1 MEKDKTLLL
10 TNKQIEQKLN
20 RLAFQ
25 IFEDNSDAKEIV
37 LAGIVKVV
45 MKLLKNCSY
54 TQNHCSI
61 QGHSHRSEIHQTWKA
76 GSENRY

>member
-25 IFEDNSDAKEIV
+25 IYEDNSGAKEIV
-37 LAGIVKVV
+37 LAGIVKSGYEVAE
-45 MKLLKNCSY
+45 KIAAILK
-54 TQNHCSI
+54 SI
-61 QGHSHRSEIHQTWKA
+61 APFK
-76 GSENRY
+76 